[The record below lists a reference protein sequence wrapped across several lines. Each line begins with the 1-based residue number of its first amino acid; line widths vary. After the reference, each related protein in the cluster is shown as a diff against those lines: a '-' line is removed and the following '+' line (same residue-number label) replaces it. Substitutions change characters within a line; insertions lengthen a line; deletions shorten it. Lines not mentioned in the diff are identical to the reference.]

1 LSQNFNSVIRSNSS
15 KSHDNDIFEIKIPT
29 RDEKPKINP
38 HAFSSYV
45 NGNQKIDELSHH
57 QFKSVSESIF
67 HGKQNERQ
75 SLIKNDQV
83 KKEPNDYSSMF
94 SRSDET

>member
-75 SLIKNDQV
+75 I
-83 KKEPNDYSSMF
+83 
-94 SRSDET
+94 